1 MSDLAASQPSERR
14 YPTGELVRRP
24 LSLAWQ
30 IRGDCLLSL
39 VMSLALAIIA
49 QAFVRAYLTYEYKLV
64 TARLTQGKLVPAL
77 RGRLYAK
84 LQRLSFRFFDVH
96 GSSSIFNRVTGD
108 VQNTRMLVDG
118 VEGQVASRSSTRLPM
133 LPPAAGNVLAPHNDQ
148 AQGMLLQTEGVG
160 QGRDSLHA
168 PTVSPRQFFVRGFGI
183 ELEEHPELSF
193 IPSRSLLRGPIA
205 LTCSG
210 LFCYSHQ
217 SSINLEGG
225 DLKSYLARR
234 KLAEPACCESE
245 GKWLLQLSLN

>member
-49 QAFVRAYLTYEYKLV
+49 QAFVRAYPTYEYKMV

-160 QGRDSLHA
+160 QGGDSLDA
-168 PTVSPRQFFVRGFGI
+168 PTVSPRQLYVRGFGI

-193 IPSRSLLRGPIA
+193 IPSGPLLRGPIA
-205 LTCSG
+205 VARAACLCCCHQWCITLGGTNLNRFLGQIGGQIGLATQSQLT
-210 LFCYSHQ
+210 Y
-217 SSINLEGG
+217 
-225 DLKSYLARR
+225 A
-234 KLAEPACCESE
+234 AVT
-245 GKWLLQLSLN
+245 